1 MAQVNITLSQE
12 EVLQVFTG
20 DRNEALKFLM
30 ERILNAIM
38 KAESEEQLKASQY
51 ERTEERQDYRN
62 GTRERT
68 LNTRIGSLVLEVP
81 RHRNEPFHTMVLE
94 NYKRSEASLIATM
107 VQMVIAGVSTR
118 KVAKVVET
126 DRKSTRLNSSH

>member
-12 EVLQVFTG
+12 EVLQVLTG

-30 ERILNAIM
+30 ERILNSIM
-38 KAESEEQLKASQY
+38 KAESEEQLGAPRY
-51 ERTEERQDYRN
+51 ERTEARQDYRN
-62 GTRERT
+62 GVRERA
-68 LNTRIGSLVLEVP
+68 LNTRIGTLVLEVP
-81 RHRNEPFHTMVLE
+81 RHRNVPFHTMVLE

-118 KVAKVVET
+118 
-126 DRKSTRLNSSH
+126 